1 MSAGIVQTTLA
12 ALLAAQPTGGGTGGT
27 GGTGGIDVVAEV
39 AACGPAEDA
48 SSVCL
53 AVFRATHNA
62 ALAGMSEA
70 IVVTPFKLALIFAL
84 AFVVNRL
91 VGRAIK
97 HFVRGMKGER
107 VQRRLASL
115 REHAPSAL
123 LDNGDSPTTLR
134 AARRAETVGALLR
147 SIAGFTVW
155 SVAALMALSELG
167 LDLGPLIA
175 GAGIVGI
182 ALGFGAQNLVRDFLS
197 GMFMLVEDQYGVG
210 DIIDVGPA
218 TGTVEQVTL
227 RTTRLR
233 DIKGVVWHIPN
244 GMIERIGN
252 KSQQWST
259 ALLDVE
265 VAYATDVEYACE
277 VIKRTAVE
285 VWKSEPWSDLILE
298 EPEVWGVENLGA
310 DGVVIRMNV
319 KTKPSEQW
327 KIARHL
333 RARIKTAFDEAGIEI
348 PFPQRTIWH
357 RTDGTG
363 PIPVPDGAGPAP
375 SPDGD
380 DRAAATVTVE

>member
-1 MSAGIVQTTLA
+1 MLPM
-12 ALLAAQPTGGGTGGT
+12 LAAQPTGATAAGV
-27 GGTGGIDVVAEV
+27 DVVAEV

-53 AVFRATHNA
+53 AVYRFTHNA
-62 ALAGMSEA
+62 ALAGISETILVKPA
-70 IVVTPFKLALIFAL
+70 KLLLILAL
-84 AFVVNRL
+84 AFVVNRI
-91 VGRAIK
+91 VGRAIR
-97 HFVRGMKGER
+97 HFVQGMRGEK
-107 VQRRLASL
+107 VQRKLASL

-123 LDNGDSPTTLR
+123 RDNGDTPATTLR
-134 AARRAETVGALLR
+134 AARRAETIGALLR
-147 SIAGFTVW
+147 SIAAFTIW
-155 SVAALMALSELG
+155 AVAALMALSELG

-244 GMIERIGN
+244 GTIDRIGN

-265 VAYATDVEYACE
+265 VAYATDVDYACE

-285 VWKSEPWSDLILE
+285 VWKAEPWCDIILE

-310 DGVVIRMNV
+310 DGVAIRLNV

-327 KIARHL
+327 KVARHL

-357 RTDGTG
+357 RGDGS
-363 PIPVPDGAGPAP
+363 IAGAAH
-375 SPDGD
+375 
-380 DRAAATVTVE
+380 VE

>member
-1 MSAGIVQTTLA
+1 MTAVHA
-12 ALLAAQPTGGGTGGT
+12 ALLAAQPTGAGGV
-27 GGTGGIDVVAEV
+27 DVVAEV
-39 AACGPAEDA
+39 AACGPVDEA

-62 ALAGMSEA
+62 ALAGISDTI
-70 IVVTPFKLALIFAL
+70 IVKPAKLALVFVL
-84 AFVVNRL
+84 AFVANRL
-91 VGRAIK
+91 VSRAIK

-123 LDNGDSPTTLR
+123 LDNGDAPAATVR
-134 AARRAETVGALLR
+134 AARRAETIGALLR
-147 SIAGFTVW
+147 SIAAFTIW

-218 TGTVEQVTL
+218 SGTVEQVTL

-244 GMIERIGN
+244 GTIERIGN

-277 VIKRTAVE
+277 VIKRAATE
-285 VWKSEPWSDLILE
+285 VWKTEPWNDLILE

-310 DGVVIRMNV
+310 DGVSIRLNV
-319 KTKPSEQW
+319 RTKPSEQW
-327 KIARHL
+327 KVARHL

-357 RTDGTG
+357 RSDGS
-363 PIPVPDGAGPAP
+363 VPASANVG
-375 SPDGD
+375 
-380 DRAAATVTVE
+380 